1 MNTDFNDFGNPQ
13 VANLPAHLRQFVV
26 KQDYD
31 NYTSIDHAVWRY
43 VMRKN
48 LAFLSKVAD
57 KSYLQGLDKTGITI
71 DSIPNIEDMN
81 TILGKIGWGCVCVDG
96 FLPPSS
102 FMEFQKYKVLV
113 IAADIR
119 QIEHIE
125 YTPAPD
131 ILHEAAGHAPIIADP
146 TYAEYLSLFGEIGSK
161 AISSAQ
167 DFELYEAI
175 RHLSIIKE
183 DPYTDEKEIVQAE
196 KDIELIQSNMGQP
209 SEMAQI
215 RNLHWWTVE
224 YGLIG
229 DLNQPKIY
237 GAGLLSSIAE
247 SESCLKEEVKKIPYS
262 IEAAQ
267 QAFDITEPQP
277 QLFVT
282 PSYKHL
288 TQVLEKFANTM
299 ALRTGGLKGLKKALA
314 SKNTCTAV
322 FSSELQVSGVFNNII
337 SENEEIVYLSTS
349 SPTALAF
356 QNKELVGHDKNYHTH
371 GFSSPVGRLKNTSIP
386 LENMSF
392 DELIGLDIEEGKQVT
407 LDFESGLNLKGKLIN
422 ILKNRKGLN
431 MIFSFE
437 DCCVTYND
445 EVLFQPEWGT
455 YDMAVGQ
462 SIVSVFSGAADKTVF
477 LKDNPFVPSELT
489 HKIQYDE
496 KRIELH
502 KLYQN
507 VRDVREGTASKDV
520 LVNVWQELQ
529 KYKNDWLCAVEILEI
544 SSNDN
549 LNTEIKTH
557 LNNAEFDEVTKG
569 LINDSLSLIEIE

>member
-1 MNTDFNDFGNPQ
+1 MKTGFNDFGNPQ
-13 VANLPAHLRQFVV
+13 VAKLPAHLRQFVV
-26 KQDYD
+26 SQDYD
-31 NYTSIDHAVWRY
+31 NYTPVDHAVWRY

-48 LAFLSKVAD
+48 LAYLSKVAD
-57 KSYLQGLDKTGITI
+57 ASYLKGLEKTGITI
-71 DSIPNIEDMN
+71 DSIPNIKDMN

-102 FMEFQKYKVLV
+102 FMEFQAYKVLV

-146 TYAEYLSLFGEIGSK
+146 TYAEYLRLFGEIGSK

-183 DPYTDEKEIVQAE
+183 DPNTEEKEIVQAE

-237 GAGLLSSIAE
+237 GAGLLSSIGE
-247 SESCLKEEVKKIPYS
+247 SESCLKEEVKKLSYS

-277 QLFVT
+277 QLYVT
-282 PSYKHL
+282 PSYTHL
-288 TQVLEKFANTM
+288 TQVLEEFANTM
-299 ALRTGGLKGLKKALA
+299 ALRKGGLEGLEKAIA
-314 SKNTCTAV
+314 SNNTCTV
-322 FSSELQVSGVFNNII
+322 EYSSGLQVSGIFNNVIAD
-337 SENEEIVYLSTS
+337 NDQIVYVSTS
-349 SPTALAF
+349 SPTALAW
-356 QNKELVGHDKNYHTH
+356 QNKELVGHDKSYHAH
-371 GFSSPVGRLKNTSIP
+371 GFSSPVGRLKNTSMP
-386 LENMSF
+386 LENMCV
-392 DELIGLDIEEGKQVT
+392 DELMSLEIEAGKQVA
-407 LDFESGLNLKGKLIN
+407 LEFESGVNVQGKLIN
-422 ILKNRKGLN
+422 VSKNRKGLN
-431 MIFSFE
+431 MILSFE
-437 DCCVTYND
+437 DCRVNYND

-455 YDMAVGQ
+455 YDMAVGE
-462 SIVSVFSGAADKTVF
+462 SIVSVFSGAADMAVF
-477 LKDNPFVPSELT
+477 SKDNLFVPSELT
-489 HKIQYDE
+489 HKIQYGE
-496 KRIELH
+496 KRLELH
-502 KLYQN
+502 KLYQKI
-507 VRDVREGTASKDV
+507 RDIREGNADKQE
-520 LVNVWQELQ
+520 LAGVWQELL
-529 KYKNDWLCAVEILEI
+529 KHPKDWLAAVEILEI
-544 SSNDN
+544 STDDS
-549 LNTEIKTH
+549 LNAEIKTH
-557 LNNAEFDEVTKG
+557 LYNADGDEVTKG
-569 LINDSLSLIEIE
+569 LIKDSLSLIE

>member
-1 MNTDFNDFGNPQ
+1 MKTDFNDFGNPQ
-13 VANLPAHLRQFVV
+13 VAKLPAHLRQFVV
-26 KQDYD
+26 SQDYD

-48 LAFLSKVAD
+48 LAYLSKVAD
-57 KSYLQGLDKTGITI
+57 VSYLKGLEKTGITI
-71 DSIPNIEDMN
+71 DSIPNVKDMN

-102 FMEFQKYKVLV
+102 FMEFQAYKVLV

-146 TYAEYLSLFGEIGSK
+146 TYAEYLRLFGEIGSK

-183 DPYTDEKEIVQAE
+183 DPNTEKKEIVQAE

-237 GAGLLSSIAE
+237 GAGLLSSIGE
-247 SESCLKEEVKKIPYS
+247 SESCLNEEVKKLPYS

-277 QLFVT
+277 QLYVT
-282 PSYKHL
+282 PSYTHL
-288 TQVLEKFANTM
+288 TQVLEEFANTM
-299 ALRTGGLKGLKKALA
+299 AFRNGGLEGLEKAVT
-314 SKNTCTAV
+314 SNNTCTV
-322 FSSELQVSGVFNNII
+322 EYSSGLQVSGIFNNII
-337 SENEEIVYLSTS
+337 SDNGQIVYLSTS
-349 SPTALAF
+349 SPTALAW
-356 QNKELVGHDKNYHTH
+356 QNKELVGHDKSYHAH
-371 GFSSPVGRLKNTSIP
+371 GFSSPVGRLKNISMP
-386 LENMSF
+386 LENMSI
-392 DELIGLDIEEGKQVT
+392 DELMSLEIEVGKQ
-407 LDFESGLNLKGKLIN
+407 LSLEFESGVNVKGKLIN
-422 ILKNRKGLN
+422 LSKNRKGLN
-431 MIFSFE
+431 MILSFE
-437 DCCVTYND
+437 DCRVSYYD
-445 EVLFQPEWGT
+445 EILFQPEWGT
-455 YDMAVGQ
+455 YDMAVGE
-462 SIVSVFSGAADKTVF
+462 SIVSVFSGAADIAIF
-477 LKDNPFVPSELT
+477 CKDNLFVPSELT
-489 HKIQYDE
+489 HKIQYGE
-496 KRIELH
+496 KRLELH
-502 KLYQN
+502 KLYQKI
-507 VRDVREGTASKDV
+507 REVREGKADKQELAS
-520 LVNVWQELQ
+520 VWQELINHP
-529 KYKNDWLCAVEILEI
+529 KDWLAAVEILEI
-544 SSNDN
+544 SSDN
-549 LNTEIKTH
+549 SLNAEIKTH
-557 LNNAEFDEVTKG
+557 LINVDGDEITKV
-569 LINDSLSLIEIE
+569 LIKDSLSLI

>member
-1 MNTDFNDFGNPQ
+1 MKTDFNDFGNPQ
-13 VANLPAHLRQFVV
+13 VAKLPAHLRQFVV
-26 KQDYD
+26 SQEYD
-31 NYTSIDHAVWRY
+31 NYTPVDHAVWRY

-48 LAFLSKVAD
+48 LAYLSKVAD
-57 KSYLQGLDKTGITI
+57 ASYLKGLEKTGITI
-71 DSIPNIEDMN
+71 DSIPNIKVMN

-102 FMEFQKYKVLV
+102 FMEFQAYKVLV

-146 TYAEYLSLFGEIGSK
+146 TYAEYLRLFGEIGSK

-183 DPYTDEKEIVQAE
+183 DPNTEEKEIVQAE

-237 GAGLLSSIAE
+237 GAGLLSSIGE

-277 QLFVT
+277 QLYVT
-282 PSYKHL
+282 PSYTHL
-288 TQVLEKFANTM
+288 TQVLEEFANTM
-299 ALRTGGLKGLKKALA
+299 AFRKGGLEGLEKAI
-314 SKNTCTAV
+314 SSNNTCTV
-322 FSSELQVSGVFNNII
+322 EYSSGLQVSGIFNNVIVD
-337 SENEEIVYLSTS
+337 NGQIVYVSTS
-349 SPTALAF
+349 SPTSLAW
-356 QNKELVGHDKNYHTH
+356 QKKELVGHNKDYHAH
-371 GFSSPVGRLKNTSIP
+371 GFSSPVGRLKDTSMP
-386 LENMSF
+386 LENMSI
-392 DELIGLDIEEGKQVT
+392 DELMSLEIEAGKQVS
-407 LDFESGLNLKGKLIN
+407 LEFESGVNVQGKLIN
-422 ILKNRKGLN
+422 VSKNRKGLN
-431 MIFSFE
+431 MILSFE
-437 DCCVTYND
+437 DCRVNYND

-455 YDMAVGQ
+455 YDMAVGE
-462 SIVSVFSGAADKTVF
+462 SIVSVFSGAADMAVF
-477 LKDNPFVPSELT
+477 SKDNPLVSSELT
-489 HKIQYDE
+489 HKIHYGE
-496 KRIELH
+496 KRLELH
-502 KLYQN
+502 KLYQKI
-507 VRDVREGTASKDV
+507 RDIREGNTDKQELAG
-520 LVNVWQELQ
+520 VWQELI
-529 KYKNDWLCAVEILEI
+529 KHPKDWLAAVEILEI
-544 SSNDN
+544 STDDS
-549 LNTEIKTH
+549 LNAEIKTH
-557 LNNAEFDEVTKG
+557 LNNADGDEVTKG
-569 LINDSLSLIEIE
+569 LIKDSLSLIE

>member
-1 MNTDFNDFGNPQ
+1 MKTDFKDFGNPQ
-13 VANLPAHLRQFVV
+13 VAKLPAHLRQFVV
-26 KQDYD
+26 SQDYD
-31 NYTSIDHAVWRY
+31 NYTPVDHAVWRY

-48 LAFLSKVAD
+48 LAYLSKVAD
-57 KSYLQGLDKTGITI
+57 ASYLKGLEKTGITI
-71 DSIPNIEDMN
+71 DSIPNLKDMN
-81 TILGKIGWGCVCVDG
+81 TTLGKIGWGCVCVDG

-102 FMEFQKYKVLV
+102 FMEFQAYKVLV

-146 TYAEYLSLFGEIGSK
+146 TYAEYLRLFGEIGSK

-183 DPYTDEKEIVQAE
+183 DPNTEKKEIVQAE

-237 GAGLLSSIAE
+237 GAGLLSSIGE

-277 QLFVT
+277 QLYVT

-288 TQVLEKFANTM
+288 TQVLEEFANTM
-299 ALRTGGLKGLKKALA
+299 ALRNGGLEGLEKAIA
-314 SKNTCTAV
+314 SNNICTV
-322 FSSELQVSGVFNNII
+322 EYSSGVQVSGIFNNVI
-337 SENEEIVYLSTS
+337 SENGQIVYLSTS
-349 SPTALAF
+349 SPTALAW
-356 QNKELVGHDKNYHTH
+356 QNKELVGHDKSYHAH
-371 GFSSPVGRLKNTSIP
+371 GFSSPVGRLKNISMP
-386 LENMSF
+386 LENMSI
-392 DELIGLDIEEGKQVT
+392 DELMSLEIEVGKQ
-407 LDFESGLNLKGKLIN
+407 LSLEFESGVNVKGKLIN
-422 ILKNRKGLN
+422 LLKNRKGLN
-431 MIFSFE
+431 MILSFE
-437 DCCVTYND
+437 DCLVSYH
-445 EVLFQPEWGT
+445 EEILFQPEWGT
-455 YDMAVGQ
+455 YDMAVGE
-462 SIVSVFSGAADKTVF
+462 SIVSVFSGAADMTVF
-477 LKDNPFVPSELT
+477 SKDNPFVPSEMT
-489 HKIQYDE
+489 HKIHYNE
-496 KRIELH
+496 KRLELH
-502 KLYQN
+502 KLYQII
-507 VRDVREGTASKDV
+507 RDVRENKADKQELSR
-520 LVNVWQELQ
+520 VWQELINHP
-529 KYKNDWLCAVEILEI
+529 KDWLAAVEILEI
-544 SSNDN
+544 SSDDS

-557 LNNAEFDEVTKG
+557 LINVNSDEVTKS
-569 LINDSLSLIEIE
+569 LIKDSLSLIE

>member
-1 MNTDFNDFGNPQ
+1 MKTDFNDFGNPQ
-13 VANLPAHLRQFVV
+13 VAKLPAHLRQFVV
-26 KQDYD
+26 SQDYD
-31 NYTSIDHAVWRY
+31 NYTPVDHAVWRY

-48 LAFLSKVAD
+48 LAYLSKVAD
-57 KSYLQGLDKTGITI
+57 ASYLKGLEKTGITI
-71 DSIPNIEDMN
+71 DSIPNIKDMN

-102 FMEFQKYKVLV
+102 FMEFQAYKVLV

-146 TYAEYLSLFGEIGSK
+146 TYAEYLRLFGEIGSK

-183 DPYTDEKEIVQAE
+183 DPNTEEKEIVQAE

-237 GAGLLSSIAE
+237 GAGLLSSIGE
-247 SESCLKEEVKKIPYS
+247 SESCLKEEVKKQPYS

-277 QLFVT
+277 QLYVT
-282 PSYKHL
+282 PSYTHL
-288 TQVLEKFANTM
+288 TQVLEEFANTM
-299 ALRTGGLKGLKKALA
+299 ALRKGGLVGLEKAIA
-314 SKNTCTAV
+314 SNNTCTV
-322 FSSELQVSGVFNNII
+322 EYSSGLQVSGIFNNVIAD
-337 SENEEIVYLSTS
+337 NGQIVYVSTS
-349 SPTALAF
+349 SPTALAW
-356 QNKELVGHDKNYHTH
+356 QNKELVGHDKSYHAH
-371 GFSSPVGRLKNTSIP
+371 GFSSPVGRLKNTSMP
-386 LENMSF
+386 LENMSI
-392 DELIGLDIEEGKQVT
+392 DELMSLEIEVGKQVA
-407 LDFESGLNLKGKLIN
+407 LEFESGVNVQGKLIN
-422 ILKNRKGLN
+422 VSKNRKGLN
-431 MIFSFE
+431 MILSFE
-437 DCCVTYND
+437 NCRVNYND

-455 YDMAVGQ
+455 YDMAVGE
-462 SIVSVFSGAADKTVF
+462 SIVSVFSGAADMAVF
-477 LKDNPFVPSELT
+477 SKDNPFVPSELT
-489 HKIQYDE
+489 HKIQYGE
-496 KRIELH
+496 KRLELH
-502 KLYQN
+502 KLYQKI
-507 VRDVREGTASKDV
+507 RDIREGNADKQE
-520 LVNVWQELQ
+520 LVGVWQELL
-529 KYKNDWLCAVEILEI
+529 KHPKDWLAAVEILEI
-544 SSNDN
+544 STDDS
-549 LNTEIKTH
+549 LNAEIKTH
-557 LNNAEFDEVTKG
+557 LNNADGDEVTKG
-569 LINDSLSLIEIE
+569 LIKDSLSLIE

>member
-1 MNTDFNDFGNPQ
+1 MKTDFNDFGNPQ
-13 VANLPAHLRQFVV
+13 VAKLPAHLRQFVV
-26 KQDYD
+26 SQDYD
-31 NYTSIDHAVWRY
+31 NYTPVDHAVWRY

-48 LAFLSKVAD
+48 LAYLSKVAD
-57 KSYLQGLDKTGITI
+57 ASYLKGLEKTGITI
-71 DSIPNIEDMN
+71 DSIPNIKDMN

-102 FMEFQKYKVLV
+102 FMEFQAYKVLV

-146 TYAEYLSLFGEIGSK
+146 TYAEYLRLFGEIGSK

-183 DPYTDEKEIVQAE
+183 DPNTEEKEIVQAE

-237 GAGLLSSIAE
+237 GAGLLSSIGE
-247 SESCLKEEVKKIPYS
+247 SESCLKEEVKKQPYS

-277 QLFVT
+277 QLYVT
-282 PSYKHL
+282 PSYTHL
-288 TQVLEKFANTM
+288 TQVLEEFANTM
-299 ALRTGGLKGLKKALA
+299 ALRKGGLEGLEKAIA
-314 SKNTCTAV
+314 SNNTCTV
-322 FSSELQVSGVFNNII
+322 EYSSGLQVSGIFNNVIAD
-337 SENEEIVYLSTS
+337 NGQIVYVSTS
-349 SPTALAF
+349 SPTALAW
-356 QNKELVGHDKNYHTH
+356 QNKELVGHDKSYHAH
-371 GFSSPVGRLKNTSIP
+371 GFSSPVGRLKNTSMP
-386 LENMSF
+386 LENMSI
-392 DELIGLDIEEGKQVT
+392 DELMSLEIEVGKQVS
-407 LDFESGLNLKGKLIN
+407 LEFENGVNVQGKLIN
-422 ILKNRKGLN
+422 VSKNRKGLN
-431 MIFSFE
+431 MILSFE
-437 DCCVTYND
+437 NCRVNYND

-455 YDMAVGQ
+455 YDMAVGE
-462 SIVSVFSGAADKTVF
+462 SIVSVFSGAADMAVF
-477 LKDNPFVPSELT
+477 SKDNPFVPSELT
-489 HKIQYDE
+489 HKIQYGE
-496 KRIELH
+496 KRLELH
-502 KLYQN
+502 KLYQKI
-507 VRDVREGTASKDV
+507 RDIREGNADKQE
-520 LVNVWQELQ
+520 LAGVWQELI
-529 KYKNDWLCAVEILEI
+529 KHPKDWLAAVEILEI
-544 SSNDN
+544 STDDS
-549 LNTEIKTH
+549 LNAEIKTH
-557 LNNAEFDEVTKG
+557 LNNADGDEVTKG
-569 LINDSLSLIEIE
+569 LIKDSLSLIE

>member
-1 MNTDFNDFGNPQ
+1 MKTDFNDFGNPQ
-13 VANLPAHLRQFVV
+13 VAKLPAHLRQFVV
-26 KQDYD
+26 SQDYD
-31 NYTSIDHAVWRY
+31 NYTPVDHAVWRY

-48 LAFLSKVAD
+48 LAYLSKVAD
-57 KSYLQGLDKTGITI
+57 ASYLKGLEKTGITI
-71 DSIPNIEDMN
+71 DSIPNIKDMN

-102 FMEFQKYKVLV
+102 FMEFQAYKVLV

-146 TYAEYLSLFGEIGSK
+146 TYAEYLRLFGEIGSK

-183 DPYTDEKEIVQAE
+183 DPNTEEKEIVQAE

-237 GAGLLSSIAE
+237 GAGLLSSIGE
-247 SESCLKEEVKKIPYS
+247 SESCLKEEVKKLSYS

-277 QLFVT
+277 QLYVT
-282 PSYKHL
+282 PSYTHL
-288 TQVLEKFANTM
+288 TQVLEEFANTM
-299 ALRTGGLKGLKKALA
+299 ALRKGGLEGLEKAIA
-314 SKNTCTAV
+314 SNNTCTV
-322 FSSELQVSGVFNNII
+322 EYSSGLQVSGIFNNVIAD
-337 SENEEIVYLSTS
+337 NDQIVYVSTS
-349 SPTALAF
+349 SPTALAW
-356 QNKELVGHDKNYHTH
+356 QNKELVGHDKSYHAH
-371 GFSSPVGRLKNTSIP
+371 GFSSPVGRLKNTSMP
-386 LENMSF
+386 LENMCV
-392 DELIGLDIEEGKQVT
+392 DELMSLEIEAGKQVA
-407 LDFESGLNLKGKLIN
+407 LEFESGVNVQGKLIN
-422 ILKNRKGLN
+422 VSKNRKGLN
-431 MIFSFE
+431 MILSFE
-437 DCCVTYND
+437 DCRVNYND

-455 YDMAVGQ
+455 YDMAVGE
-462 SIVSVFSGAADKTVF
+462 SIVSVFSGAADMAVF
-477 LKDNPFVPSELT
+477 SKDNPFVPSELT
-489 HKIQYDE
+489 HKIQYGE
-496 KRIELH
+496 KRLELH
-502 KLYQN
+502 KLYQKI
-507 VRDVREGTASKDV
+507 RDIREGNADKQE
-520 LVNVWQELQ
+520 LAGVWQELL
-529 KYKNDWLCAVEILEI
+529 KHPKDWLAAVEILEI
-544 SSNDN
+544 STDDS
-549 LNTEIKTH
+549 LNAEIKTH
-557 LNNAEFDEVTKG
+557 LYNADGDEVTKG
-569 LINDSLSLIEIE
+569 LIKDSLSLIE